1 MNDLLLSK
9 SFRFLRD
16 GPQQDVEQLMHDAT
30 LWVVGQQEVRMV
42 VCRVHDANPGS
53 SLGIAG
59 LDLGDRFGEAEAA
72 HELAVNV
79 PVLEAKPLLP
89 DAADRLQIGIGKRE
103 KKAQYLSS
111 GRGWW

>member
-1 MNDLLLSK
+1 MLLSK

-16 GPQQDVEQLMHDAT
+16 GPQQDVEQLMHDAA
-30 LWVVGQQEVRMV
+30 LWIVGEQEVGVIVR
-42 VCRVHDANPGS
+42 RVHDANPGS
-53 SLGIAG
+53 SLGVAG
-59 LDLGDRFGEAEAA
+59 LYLGDRFGETKTT
-72 HELAVNV
+72 HKLAVNV